1 MYYML
6 YMKHRG
12 QFLLSQCDS
21 YMIFKY
27 SAKHCY
33 AVAFYVGLN
42 DYECVPLHFCLPSLN
57 AAVNDFLER
66 TIFSF
71 QVICKLSQHSGFFL
85 TAESLICSP

>member
-6 YMKHRG
+6 YMKRG
-12 QFLLSQCDS
+12 GAFAVSQCDS
-21 YMIFKY
+21 YMICKY

-33 AVAFYVGLN
+33 AVAYNVGLIA
-42 DYECVPLHFCLPSLN
+42 YECVPLHFCLLSLN